1 MQNKAPL
8 GGQRGIVFGYFCAGS
23 MLLTGIEL
31 RTSNT
36 AKDEP
41 AGPMGRNRGTSL
53 SELKMAVPAASCV
66 VMTIRGLELEDDM
79 AKVMEEVQNTSIES
93 SWE

>member
-1 MQNKAPL
+1 
-8 GGQRGIVFGYFCAGS
+8 

-41 AGPMGRNRGTSL
+41 PGPMGRNRGTSL
-53 SELKMAVPAASCV
+53 SEPKIAVPAASCV
-66 VMTIRGLELEDDM
+66 VITIRGLELEDDM
-79 AKVMEEVQNTSIES
+79 VKMKEEVPNTSIET
-93 SWE
+93 SWK